1 MKHIQAAKAKAQ
13 FSELLNDVEHGE
25 TVVITRHGKPI
36 VRMTPEAL
44 DRRSEIEKV
53 IAEMKQLRKGI
64 KSATLEEILAWRDEG
79 RK

>member
-44 DRRSEIEKV
+44 DRRSEIE
-53 IAEMKQLRKGI
+53 Q
-64 KSATLEEILAWRDEG
+64 
-79 RK
+79 